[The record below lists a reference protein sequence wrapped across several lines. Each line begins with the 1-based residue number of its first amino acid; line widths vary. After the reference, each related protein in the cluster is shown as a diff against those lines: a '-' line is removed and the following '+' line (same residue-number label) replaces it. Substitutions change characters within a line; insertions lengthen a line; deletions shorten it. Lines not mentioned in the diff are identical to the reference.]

1 MINLKRD
8 RYYVFEDVKLP
19 SSDPLASA
27 ISTNEWLES
36 LERAKAIANEQAA
49 NNAYSGDD
57 SFNIS
62 NSALSSSANTMD
74 QASDVSPSSI
84 THVRATLQ
92 KQHSAND
99 GESLKAVGRKRFSKR
114 QSKSGLAAVF

>member
-1 MINLKRD
+1 M
-8 RYYVFEDVKLP
+8 
-19 SSDPLASA
+19 ASA
-27 ISTNEWLES
+27 IATNEWLES

-49 NNAYSGDD
+49 NNAYIGDD

-74 QASDVSPSSI
+74 QASDVSPSSM
-84 THVRATLQ
+84 THVRAALQ

-99 GESLKAVGRKRFSKR
+99 GEALKGVGRKRFSKR